1 MMGPL
6 LTFDKSFL
14 EMITAEEMDELDLNF
29 SIFVT
34 PTLVSEIIADLK
46 HPAPRNGRL
55 PEEIVRSLARKMVEG
70 YGLSQMH
77 FRPLALADLNQ
88 RSVPMHGQVV
98 VDSSAPNVLVTE
110 GGKGLVYDAVPELEM
125 WQRWANGDFSEMER
139 VHAQEWRSAV
149 GRIDLP
155 AIARYWED
163 FCGTYLP
170 AARTIDEVISTLDK
184 EIIENLNPAK
194 QRIFLSLI
202 FQFIDAPRESRFLS
216 EILLRTGLLPK
227 VRSWAPYA
235 ASIGRLGMVFGS
247 CLSKKM
253 ISQRPTNV
261 IDIEYLFYAPF
272 AMVFVSQ
279 DTVHRQLWPAATTKA
294 SFVWG
299 SEMKDDL
306 NRLLVARKSGTYKM
320 EGGRNLYYKQFRPE
334 ESVITRLRQKYMRF
348 DPRDLPPPKA
358 KTVEDLEPHIRE
370 HIREAHELLDNQRK
384 RHPDGESS

>member
-14 EMITAEEMDELDLNF
+14 EMITEEEMDELDLNF

-55 PEEIVRSLARKMVEG
+55 PEEIVNSLARKMVEG

-77 FRPLALADLNQ
+77 FRPLALANLNQ
-88 RSVPMHGQVV
+88 RSIPMNGQVV
-98 VDSSAPNVLVTE
+98 VDSSAPNVIVTE
-110 GGKGLVYDAVPELEM
+110 GGKGVVYDAVPEFEM
-125 WQRWANGDFSEMER
+125 WRRWANGDFSELER
-139 VHAQEWRSAV
+139 LHAQEWRSAI

-155 AIARYWED
+155 AIVSYWED
-163 FCGTYLP
+163 FCRTYLL
-170 AARTIDEVISTLDK
+170 AARTIDEVISAIDK

-194 QRIFLSLI
+194 QRSFLSLI
-202 FQFIDAPRESRFLS
+202 FQFIDAPRQSRLLS
-216 EILLRTGLLPK
+216 EVLLRAGLLPK

-235 ASIGRLGMVFGS
+235 ASIGRLGMVFCS
-247 CLSKKM
+247 CLSKKL

-261 IDIEYLFYAPF
+261 IDLEYLMYAPF

-279 DTVHRQLWPAATTKA
+279 DTVHRQLWPATTTKA

-299 SEMKDDL
+299 SEMKNDL
-306 NRLLVARKSGTYKM
+306 NRLLLARKSGKYKM
-320 EGGRNLYYKQFRPE
+320 EDGKNLYYKQFRPE
-334 ESVITRLRQKYMRF
+334 ESVVTRLRQKYMRF
-348 DPRDLPPPKA
+348 DPRDLPPPTA
-358 KTVEDLEPHIRE
+358 KTVEDLEPHIRDQ
-370 HIREAHELLDNQRK
+370 IRKAGEALENRRK
-384 RHPDGESS
+384 SDLGH